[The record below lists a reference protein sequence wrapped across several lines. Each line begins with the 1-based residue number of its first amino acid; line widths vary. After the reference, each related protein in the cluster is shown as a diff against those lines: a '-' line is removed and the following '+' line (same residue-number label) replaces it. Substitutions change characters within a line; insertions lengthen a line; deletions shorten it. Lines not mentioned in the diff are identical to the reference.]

1 MTSASRHASQP
12 ALTFCEAFVC
22 RAAAGKS
29 GSGTLSGNPSK
40 SYLIRT
46 VSLSETKGG
55 LNG

>member
-40 SYLIRT
+40 PYLIRT